1 MSKEVIVVTA
11 ASIHP
16 DAVEMLGSYRVVYA
30 DVRAGEEALA
40 QLCAREQPSAIM
52 VRYGNISDKVISA
65 SSKLRVIAKHGVG
78 IDNIDQV
85 AARKLGIPVTAALGS
100 NSQAVAE
107 QTLGL
112 MFACARMTTW
122 LDARMRQG
130 HWDKDGYQGI
140 ELSGATL
147 GLIGAGSIG
156 RRVAEVALALGMN
169 VLVSDPYAKPGS
181 MPAAVQMCDLDR
193 LIFESDVLSLHCPL
207 TPDTRNLLS
216 AERLARLKDQAIIIN
231 TARAGLIDDDALLR
245 ELHNRR
251 LHAGIDCFEQ
261 EPLGPGSPWLAAPNC
276 VLTPHIGG
284 TTSKAFRQMGV
295 MAAQSILGHLAR

>member
-1 MSKEVIVVTA
+1 MSQEAIVITA

-16 DAVEMLGSYRVVYA
+16 DAAEMLGNYRVVYA

-40 QLCAREQPSAIM
+40 QLCAQEQPSAIM
-52 VRYGNISDKVISA
+52 VRYGNISENVIAASA
-65 SSKLRVIAKHGVG
+65 KLRIIAKHGVG
-78 IDNIDQV
+78 IDNIDQA

-112 MFACARMTTW
+112 MFACARMTSW

-169 VLVSDPYAKPGS
+169 VLVSDPFAKPGS
-181 MPAAVQMCDLDR
+181 MPAAVQMCDLER
-193 LIFESDVLSLHCPL
+193 LINESDVLSLHCPL

-216 AERLARLKDQAIIIN
+216 AERLARLKDQTIIIN
-231 TARAGLIDDDALLR
+231 TARAGLIDDDALLK

-251 LHAGIDCFEQ
+251 LHAGIDCFQE
-261 EPLGPGSPWLAAPNC
+261 EPLGHGSPWLAAPNC

-295 MAAQSILGHLAR
+295 MAAQSILEHLAR